1 MIENKLTNEEERK
14 RSLEFVTFISDELLQ
29 NDTEP
34 RTFIIQ
40 NSLLSLEKINTLAQ
54 TKEVEEYKEVITTL
68 TRHDS

>member
-1 MIENKLTNEEERK
+1 MKRNKR

-40 NSLLSLEKINTLAQ
+40 SSLLSLEKINTLAQ
-54 TKEVEEYKEVITTL
+54 TKELEEYKEVITTL
-68 TRHDS
+68 TRHAS